1 MAIVE
6 IAKIQVRRGQ
16 ENQTGMPQLDSGEF
30 GWAEDTEHLY
40 IGKRIADGAV
50 DDNNTRILT
59 ENDLVNIFSLIAPGS
74 SVASTST
81 YKYRDTLP
89 TGYINS
95 VITSIGNK
103 LDDSANL
110 TDWGVTPSY
119 TATDITVALQTA
131 VQDLFNNQYIDV
143 DARRTLTLPAGN
155 YYITEVI
162 DLPPYAS
169 IVGEGAAMTTL
180 ILNTSSVSGGIF
192 RTVDADGNTF
202 ESGLQ
207 TNNRVSQPQ
216 NIRLEG
222 MTLSFGDETTSS
234 YALVNLDNVYNAH
247 INSVNFN
254 VQPAPTLN
262 LFETTFSAAVPHS
275 GSTTGT
281 FVVDTVAYPDF
292 ADIDVS
298 SGVYY
303 VTGHDV
309 LGRNHLQYAKLA
321 SVSVVGSISTFTVN
335 SSSWGTMY
343 FSNSE
348 SFDLLKLNMW
358 GVGIQSRGNLTD
370 TDDIALCQNIKITNC
385 EFSRLNT
392 AIVSTGT
399 VNKVDVK
406 DSVFKDSMSGISL
419 SYPDITTGVGPTN
432 WHIEQNI
439 FEKIATTALDV
450 GPNNNQL
457 LSNHISDNNVYKN
470 VGNDLNWLDRNST
483 NAYYERYPVIKFQS
497 NGNRTQNDFFQRRVN
512 ADSIIK
518 NVTTAT
524 SSTYYYTPYVSGIAS
539 IEDKSIYQVAN
550 ITPLTTST
558 LLAAFPL
565 NGSDQYISVKY
576 QMTSTVLTRKGE
588 ALISFRNTGNTTYIY
603 DNYSYTADQ
612 NTYKSLSNI
621 VAGGGSGVD
630 VLVVPDTYSN
640 FYDLVGVNGATSNFY
655 VTGNSAYKDYAAF
668 IYSVVHTGS
677 VFIVSTQSIDP
688 QFDYSAGAELWTVQE
703 SDTPVLEV
711 AAVAS
716 NNYLT
721 LNVNTLHAV
730 NPLNFSYQISIIQ

>member
-1 MAIVE
+1 MAIIE

-50 DDNNTRILT
+50 DDNNSRILT
-59 ENDLVNIFSLIAPGS
+59 ENDLANIFSLIAPGS
-74 SVASTST
+74 SVASTSS

-89 TGYINS
+89 VGYINS
-95 VITSIGNK
+95 IITSIGGK
-103 LDDSANL
+103 LDNSANL
-110 TDWGVTPSY
+110 TDWGVIPSY

-131 VQDLFNNQYIDV
+131 VQDLFDNQYINI

-155 YYITEVI
+155 YYISQVV
-162 DLPPYAS
+162 DLPPYAA
-169 IVGEGAAMTTL
+169 IIGEGAAMTTL
-180 ILNTSSVSGGIF
+180 ILSTSSVSGGIF

-216 NIRLEG
+216 HIRLEG
-222 MTLSFGDETTSS
+222 MTLSFGEETTSS
-234 YALVNLDNVYNAH
+234 YALLNLDNVYGAN

-262 LFETTFSAAVPHS
+262 LFETLSPAAVPTVGS
-275 GSTTGT
+275 GTGT
-281 FVVDTVAYPDF
+281 FVVNIVTYPEF
-292 ADIDVS
+292 ANIDVA

-303 VTGHDV
+303 ITGHDT
-309 LGRNHLQYAKLA
+309 LGLNYLQYAQLD
-321 SVSVVGSISTFTVN
+321 SVSTLGSTSTFTVN
-335 SSSWGTMY
+335 ASSWGTMY
-343 FSNSE
+343 FSSPE

-358 GVGIQSRGNLTD
+358 GIGIQSRGNLTD
-370 TDDIALCQNIKITNC
+370 DDDIALCQNIKINDC

-406 DSVFKDSMSGISL
+406 DSIFKDSMAGITL
-419 SYPDITTGVGPTN
+419 SYPGVAGVGPTN
-432 WHIEQNI
+432 WHIEQSI

-457 LSNHISDNNVYKN
+457 LSNHISDSNVYRN
-470 VGNDLNWLDRNST
+470 VGNDLNWLDINSS
-483 NAYYERYPVIKFQS
+483 NAYYKRYPVISFES
-497 NGNRTQNDFFQRRVN
+497 NGNRTQSDFFQRRVN
-512 ADSIIK
+512 ADTIIRS
-518 NVTTAT
+518 VTTVT
-524 SSTYYYTPYVSGIAS
+524 TETYYYTPYVSGIAS

-550 ITPLTTST
+550 INPSTTST
-558 LLAAFPL
+558 LLASFPL

-588 ALISFRNTGNTTYIY
+588 ALISYRNTGNTAYIF

-612 NTYKSLSNI
+612 SPVSGLVGMS
-621 VAGGGSGVD
+621 AAAGSGVD
-630 VLVVPDTYSN
+630 VLVVPDSYSN
-640 FYDLVGVNGATSNFY
+640 FNDLLDINGATSNY
-655 VTGNSAYKDYAAF
+655 YITGNTAYQNYAAF

-677 VFIVSTQSIDP
+677 VFIVSTQSVDP
-688 QFDYSAGAELWTVQE
+688 QFDYTTAAELWTVQE

-711 AAVAS
+711 VPVNS
-716 NNYLT
+716 RNYLQ
-721 LNVNTLHAV
+721 LNVNTEHV
-730 NPLNFSYQISIIQ
+730 SNSLNFSYQISIIQ